1 VGDNLKESM
10 SKVVG
15 IEVLWNEMLDH
26 RSHFDVWKFTSIP
39 IGRVCKHFILH
50 SMNVR
55 KYQRDHS
62 RGLVPEWKAIN
73 KVVNLPAAVNGV
85 QTL

>member
-1 VGDNLKESM
+1 
-10 SKVVG
+10 
-15 IEVLWNEMLDH
+15 
-26 RSHFDVWKFTSIP
+26 
-39 IGRVCKHFILH
+39 LH

-62 RGLVPEWKAIN
+62 RDLVPEWKAIN
-73 KVVNLPAAVNGV
+73 KVVNLPAAVNRV